1 MWWML
6 FPSWIC
12 FLAGHYVIFHM
23 NDRVMAMTLPRVTYS
38 HAGICPNDM
47 NPNLWVDAMSTCT
60 RECESDQVSF
70 FYSCNPTG

>member
-6 FPSWIC
+6 FPHWIR
-12 FLAGHYVIFHM
+12 FLSLLSAVLHM
-23 NDRVMAMTLPRVTYS
+23 GERVLAMTLPRATYS

-60 RECESDQVSF
+60 RECDSDQVSF
-70 FYSCNPTG
+70 I